1 VKECSG
7 SKEKTVPRLTLTIA
21 FAVLL
26 AACEGPETA
35 PQPSAAETA
44 PEVEIVT
51 VQKVGASV
59 GFYTPAGELLATVPV
74 GNHPHEMI
82 KSPDGKLLYVSDNG
96 VLWMTED
103 AQGWNTISIID
114 LESRTKVGVIDLGE
128 YRRPHGLDIVP
139 STGYLVSTVENP
151 DGLIL
156 IDPAARKVLR
166 KYDTQG
172 EAPHM
177 VKLGPKAEWA
187 YVSNTDTDTLAAIH
201 LETGETKLIP
211 VGDRPQGATL
221 SLDGRLLYL
230 TNSDS
235 NNILILDTAK
245 KEVVGEIAT
254 AAGPGRIAVTPD
266 GSQLVYNLQAGEG
279 VGFADIATGK
289 QTGVVA
295 LEGPP
300 LSLNLSDDGKLAY
313 LGIQSLDKIVV
324 VSVAEQRIVN
334 VINTPK
340 DSGPDPAFEVG
351 LKR

>member
-1 VKECSG
+1 V
-7 SKEKTVPRLTLTIA
+7 TRLSLPVL
-21 FAVLL
+21 FAILL
-26 AACEGPETA
+26 AACGGSEPPLE
-35 PQPSAAETA
+35 QSAAETA
-44 PEVEIVT
+44 PAVEIVT

-59 GFYTPAGELLATVPV
+59 GFYTSAGELLATVPV

-114 LESRTKVGVIDLGE
+114 LASRTKVGVIDLDE
-128 YRRPHGLDIVP
+128 FRRPHGLDIVP

-156 IDPAARKVLR
+156 IDPVAKKVLR
-166 KYDTQG
+166 NYDTQG

-211 VGDRPQGATL
+211 VGDRPQGAVL
-221 SLDGRLLYL
+221 SLDGKLLYL

-235 NNILILDTAK
+235 NNILILDTATQ
-245 KEVVGEIAT
+245 EVVGEIAT
-254 AAGPGRIAVTPD
+254 AAGPGRIAITPD
-266 GSQLVYNLQAGEG
+266 GSQLVYNLQAGEA

-289 QTGVVA
+289 QTDVIT

-313 LGIQSLDKIVV
+313 LGVQSLDKIFV
-324 VSVAEQRIVN
+324 VSVAQKQIVN

-351 LKR
+351 LQR